1 MKNRKIAFSLALAL
15 LLGVLLTFTFTASAN
30 EETIAPKMSITMADR
45 LVFNIYVPKDDAL
58 TEIKVDGKV
67 MDTSSLPEENGHF
80 HISIPLDA
88 SDADRDIKLSLALT
102 RNEKTKIGSFTLS
115 VVKYASKLISSNE
128 SETVKKL
135 AKDTLAYVNDAKEYF
150 CGARS
155 ENIYSILGS
164 YEGVFSP
171 KASENTTA
179 GLKLASFSLKSKP
192 AVRFYLADG
201 YKPSDFEFYQ
211 ADKKLVATSGTDSYG
226 SYVEISRYAYAMTQT
241 FNYTVVGIEGTY
253 AYNLSSYCDY
263 VRNEYKESDKDLLLA
278 LAESFYVYCESAEA
292 YRKEVIMSTCEHA
305 YTSAVKEEATATK
318 AGVME
323 YVCTKCGHSYNERIP
338 TTLKVLAIGN
348 SFSEDAFK
356 HMYIIAKDMGI
367 ENVVLGNMYIGG
379 CSLATHMTNM
389 NGDLGK
395 YKFWL
400 SSDSANG
407 MIVEG
412 ENRTAKYGITYT
424 DWDYISIQQASN
436 HSGLESKYGDLQ
448 GVIDYINAN
457 KTSDAE
463 IIWHMTWAYQ
473 QDSTHSGFP
482 SYNSDQMT
490 MYNSILSVVENKI
503 LTNDDISFVIPSGTA
518 IQNLRTSTLG
528 DTLTRDGYHL
538 SYGIGRY
545 TAALTWLA
553 KITGCD
559 ISKITAT
566 PADHPDVAKYL
577 DHIKD
582 AVVKAIANPY
592 EVTVSAY
599 PKTDEPEEEKPVI
612 STTFSELKDS
622 DRAYLTAHGF
632 DPDKYVILDLTVYEN
647 LFYNS
652 TDATDYA
659 GQKVQS
665 TSSNQYM
672 KWWSTQILSKAELVN
687 GSVIRLDAGGKYR
700 PEGWIDMKKNTTRPD
715 TVTANSDYC
724 ITVNDEW
731 WGSYNYRAFNIGKSN
746 GGTFTQAEYDKIT
759 SDADNRPFKIYV
771 PKKTNGL
778 TADDRAYLVAH
789 GFDPDKY
796 EVLALTV
803 YENLFYNS
811 TLANN
816 YATQEVQSTGSAQY
830 MKWWSTQIFSKT
842 DLVTGSIIRLDAGS
856 KYRPE
861 GWIDMQKN
869 SSRPNTVTA
878 NTDYCITVTDEWW
891 GSYNY
896 RAFNIG
902 KASNTTYTQ
911 AEYDTI
917 LSDPDSRSFKIYVPK
932 QTNGLTDD
940 DRAYL
945 TSLGLDPDD
954 YKVLELDFTDNA
966 YYNSTTD
973 FHMHRESASGSKYQ
987 LFLATKI
994 FSRNDLTVGS
1004 VIRLS
1009 SGYKYRPDGWVDLST
1024 VTAKDKRPANVTA
1037 ETVIVDDAWWG
1048 SFNYRAFN
1056 LCKSSGAKISL
1067 AESVNLRIYVKVK

>member
-1 MKNRKIAFSLALAL
+1 
-15 LLGVLLTFTFTASAN
+15 
-30 EETIAPKMSITMADR
+30 
-45 LVFNIYVPKDDAL
+45 
-58 TEIKVDGKV
+58 
-67 MDTSSLPEENGHF
+67 
-80 HISIPLDA
+80 
-88 SDADRDIKLSLALT
+88 
-102 RNEKTKIGSFTLS
+102 
-115 VVKYASKLISSNE
+115 
-128 SETVKKL
+128 
-135 AKDTLAYVNDAKEYF
+135 
-150 CGARS
+150 
-155 ENIYSILGS
+155 
-164 YEGVFSP
+164 
-171 KASENTTA
+171 
-179 GLKLASFSLKSKP
+179 
-192 AVRFYLADG
+192 
-201 YKPSDFEFYQ
+201 
-211 ADKKLVATSGTDSYG
+211 
-226 SYVEISRYAYAMTQT
+226 
-241 FNYTVVGIEGTY
+241 
-253 AYNLSSYCDY
+253 
-263 VRNEYKESDKDLLLA
+263 
-278 LAESFYVYCESAEA
+278 
-292 YRKEVIMSTCEHA
+292 
-305 YTSAVKEEATATK
+305 
-318 AGVME
+318 
-323 YVCTKCGHSYNERIP
+323 
-338 TTLKVLAIGN
+338 
-348 SFSEDAFK
+348 
-356 HMYIIAKDMGI
+356 
-367 ENVVLGNMYIGG
+367 
-379 CSLATHMTNM
+379 
-389 NGDLGK
+389 
-395 YKFWL
+395 
-400 SSDSANG
+400 
-407 MIVEG
+407 
-412 ENRTAKYGITYT
+412 
-424 DWDYISIQQASN
+424 
-436 HSGLESKYGDLQ
+436 
-448 GVIDYINAN
+448 
-457 KTSDAE
+457 
-463 IIWHMTWAYQ
+463 MTWAYQ

-482 SYNSDQMT
+482 NYNSDQMT

-538 SYGIGRY
+538 SHGIGRY

-553 KITGCD
+553 KITGYD

-566 PADHPDVAKYL
+566 PADHPDVATYL

-599 PKTDEPEEEKPVI
+599 PKTDEPEEDKPVI
-612 STTFSELKDS
+612 RTTFSELKDS

-700 PEGWIDMKKNTTRPD
+700 PEGWIDMKKNTSRPD
-715 TVTANSDYC
+715 TVTAKSDYC

-746 GGTFTQAEYDKIT
+746 SGKFTQAEYDKIT

-842 DLVTGSIIRLDAGS
+842 ELVVGSIIRLDAGN

-861 GWIDMQKN
+861 GWIDMKKN
-869 SSRPNTVTA
+869 TTRPDTVTA
-878 NTDYCITVTDEWW
+878 NSDYCITVTEAWW

-902 KASNTTYTQ
+902 KSTGDKFTQ
-911 AEYDTI
+911 AEYDKIT
-917 LSDPDSRSFKIYVPK
+917 SDADNRPFKIYVPRK
-932 QTNGLTDD
+932 TSDLTADD
-940 DRAYL
+940 IAYL
-945 TSLGLDPDD
+945 TSLGLDPNE
-954 YKVLELDFTDNA
+954 YKVLNLNFEYNA
-966 YYNSTTD
+966 YYNSTTGFGIHHD
-973 FHMHRESASGSKYQ
+973 SSTSSNYQ
-987 LFLATKI
+987 KFLATGV
-994 FSRNDLTVGS
+994 FTRNELTVGS
-1004 VIRLS
+1004 VIRLN
-1009 SGYKYRPDGWVDLST
+1009 SGYKYRPEAWADLST
-1024 VTAKDKRPANVTA
+1024 LTPKNDRPVNVS
-1037 ETVIVDDAWWG
+1037 EKNVIIDEAWWG

-1056 LCKSSGAKISL
+1056 LTTASGAKITL
-1067 AESVNLRIYVKVK
+1067 EECVNFKIYVKIK